1 MANNNIT
8 LVIINQKAPYVYK
21 PWPIASTC
29 KKFINEVS
37 ANIGLKALYTI
48 FVEENLELINN
59 SFKLVNRFN
68 NADIAETLLKLNG
81 IIVKNS

>member
-8 LVIINQKAPYVYK
+8 LVMINQKAPYVYK

-29 KKFINEVS
+29 KKFIKVVS
-37 ANIGLKALYTI
+37 AKIGLKVLYTI
-48 FVEENLELINN
+48 FVEEILEFNNN
-59 SFKLVNRFN
+59 SFKLVNKFN
-68 NADIAETLLKLNG
+68 NAEIAETLLKLKG